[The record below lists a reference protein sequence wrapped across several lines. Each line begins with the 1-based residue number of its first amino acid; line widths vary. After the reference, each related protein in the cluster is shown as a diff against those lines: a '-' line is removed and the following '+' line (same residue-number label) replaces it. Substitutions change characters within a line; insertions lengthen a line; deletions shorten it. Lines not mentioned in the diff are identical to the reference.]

1 MDLIAYVNRMPKPGE
16 TVHGNKYE
24 TGFGGKGANQC
35 VAAAKL
41 LPLKSC
47 SMVGAVGNDSNGTG
61 FLNELARLSVDISNV
76 QVLDGFTT
84 GVAPITVDET
94 TGENLIVVIGGANN
108 EFDLTSSSIEAIKN
122 SQISIFQNEIKLET
136 TKAAIKVAYESGSM
150 TIFNPSPIEN
160 VDSDFLRA
168 GVRCLVLNEH
178 EIEHFSKF
186 LEKDENL
193 FSKIDSLEL
202 IICTRGAKGA
212 EVKNRKGQKKM
223 VGIERT
229 VSKVV
234 DTTGAGDCFLGA
246 FSAAWSN
253 HKNGGEASFEEICE
267 FVRKAN
273 NVASMSVE
281 RKGTQASYPEMDDF

>member
-41 LPLKSC
+41 LPLNSC

-61 FLNELARLSVDISNV
+61 FLNELARLSVDISNM

-160 VDSDFLRA
+160 VDFDFLRA

-212 EVKNRKGQKKM
+212 EVKNWKGQTKM

-253 HKNGGEASFEEICE
+253 HKDGGDASFEEICE

>member
-1 MDLIAYVNRMPKPGE
+1 VDLIAYVSRMPKPGE

-41 LPLKSC
+41 LPPNSC

-61 FLNELARLSVDISNV
+61 FLNELARLSIDISNV
-76 QVLDGFTT
+76 QVLDDFTT

-108 EFDLTSSSIEAIKN
+108 EFDLSPSSTEAIQK
-122 SQISIFQNEIKLET
+122 SQISVFQNEIKLET
-136 TKAAIKVAYESGSM
+136 TKAALKIAYESGSM
-150 TIFNPSPIEN
+150 TMFNPSPIDN
-160 VDSDFLRA
+160 VDFDVLRA

-178 EIEHFSKF
+178 EIEHFNKF
-186 LEKDENL
+186 LKKDENL

-202 IICTRGAKGA
+202 IICTHGSKGA
-212 EVKNRKGQKKM
+212 EVKNWKGEAKM
-223 VGIERT
+223 VDIERT
-229 VSKVV
+229 VSQVV

-246 FSAAWSN
+246 FSAAWIKHN
-253 HKNGGEASFEEICE
+253 NGGEASFEEICE

-281 RKGTQASYPEMDDF
+281 KKGTQASYPEMDDF